1 MKRTYFG
8 LSFWLTILLAIF
20 VFHSGLRAQSR
31 RSREFRKA
39 YVAPDEIVSMARSLP
54 FSQAIAIFNELSKKY
69 LGKVIVDP
77 EERNTPIGIDI
88 EKMPWMDAFELIL
101 RTNNLWYEEHKDY
114 LKIISLGNPE
124 KEEEAQKK
132 VTFST
137 REVAISAVFFEADAS
152 KLRQAGFSW
161 DLFRGRG
168 TNLGLHLTAA
178 DNQNGLFQMDINPD
192 LDFMDLMAV
201 FKTLESDQLGEVIA
215 SPQITVR
222 SNKEGRIQVGSDIS
236 ITVRDFA
243 GNAITQFFSTGS
255 IIKVTPEVIPHDSI
269 YFIHLNLK
277 VERSNTGSSSLGLEI
292 KKTFAET
299 SVLLLDGEETIIG
312 GLYVNEEKNSREGIP
327 FLKDLPWWFFGLRYL
342 FGFEQK
348 SVVKKELLILL
359 KAELVPTLEERLE
372 ARLRH
377 QEQEPVLIR
386 KRREERLRI
395 QQLLKQL
402 RKGK

>member
-1 MKRTYFG
+1 MKRSCSG
-8 LSFWLTILLAIF
+8 IAFWLTLVVVLL
-20 VFHSGLRAQSR
+20 SSYSWLQAQSR

-54 FSQAIAIFNELSKKY
+54 FSQAVAIFNDLSKKY

-101 RTNNLWYEEHKDY
+101 RTNNLWYEEHEDY

-124 KEEEAQKK
+124 QEEEAQKR

-137 REVAISAVFFEADAS
+137 REVVISAVFFEADAS

-192 LDFMDLMAV
+192 LDFMSLMAV

-359 KAELVPTLEERLE
+359 KAELLPTLEERLE
-372 ARLRH
+372 ARLR
-377 QEQEPVLIR
+377 QREQEPLLQR
-386 KRREERLRI
+386 KRREERLKI
-395 QQLLKQL
+395 QELLKQL